1 MANFDRLAELGK
13 ALFLQHDQKAI
24 LQRLHLE
31 SDPERIYVPF
41 CGERFS
47 VNRETGDV
55 LDSYGTPAGPAETL
69 TIFDMLCFTQR
80 EVRLSG
86 EWRTTGMLPG
96 SGQSSPDDVLLNSR
110 LTRQFEEH
118 MAALEDACRSIGGM
132 PFPVGDVAWE
142 IPVFPWFPAV
152 FQFWLGD
159 DEFPSSARLLWD
171 RDALQYFHF
180 ETLFY
185 IMGHVFRKLD
195 AMIEERIKNP

>member
-13 ALFLQHDQKAI
+13 ALFLQHDQKEI
-24 LQRLHLE
+24 IQRLHLE
-31 SDPERIYVPF
+31 ADTERLYLTF
-41 CGERFS
+41 CGDRYAIDRS
-47 VNRETGDV
+47 TGDV
-55 LDSYGTPAGPAETL
+55 LGPDGTPAGPAVSL
-69 TIFDMLCFTQR
+69 TVFDMLCFTR
-80 EVRLSG
+80 RPVCLSG

-110 LTRQFEEH
+110 LTQRFEERTE
-118 MAALEDACRSIGGM
+118 ALAEACRRLGGT

-142 IPVFPWFPAV
+142 IPIFPWFPAV

-171 RDALQYFHF
+171 RDSLQYLHF

-185 IMGHVFRKLD
+185 IMGHVYDKLND
-195 AMIEERIKNP
+195 RI